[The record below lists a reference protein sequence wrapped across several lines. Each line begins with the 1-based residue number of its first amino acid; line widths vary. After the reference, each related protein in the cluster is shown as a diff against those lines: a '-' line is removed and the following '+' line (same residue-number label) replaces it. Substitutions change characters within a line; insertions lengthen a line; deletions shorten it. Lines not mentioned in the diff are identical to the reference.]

1 MSLSVCFWCCCIDVF
16 ASLPAFVFYKR
27 PVFFFFFWGGG
38 FKIMGG
44 IKDLLQ
50 RKVNKIFI
58 SHGRQ
63 TLSSHLLK
71 QSLPW
76 FSGWHFSNSTDAIC
90 LCGLFYGG
98 LVLSFCIS
106 LNSSLFSALAL
117 GSVACEFLGR
127 WYTDL
132 NQNLEHR
139 WVFDLLSAVFQ
150 KCSLHILNL
159 VGIADSSILRQSRG
173 RVFDPLGSEPNQ

>member
-1 MSLSVCFWCCCIDVF
+1 MYVFDVVVLMSL
-16 ASLPAFVFYKR
+16 LPCLPSSFIR
-27 PVFFFFFWGGG
+27 DLFFWGGG

-90 LCGLFYGG
+90 LCGLFMTVWFFS
-98 LVLSFCIS
+98 LV
-106 LNSSLFSALAL
+106 
-117 GSVACEFLGR
+117 FL
-127 WYTDL
+127 
-132 NQNLEHR
+132 
-139 WVFDLLSAVFQ
+139 
-150 KCSLHILNL
+150 
-159 VGIADSSILRQSRG
+159 
-173 RVFDPLGSEPNQ
+173 